1 MFLPR
6 LEEVGDVE
14 AAAVV
19 GLLGHL
25 LHIVALEVDHFGR
38 SLQPAQPAMQF
49 KLLLVYSSSLVGKTN

>member
-6 LEEVGDVE
+6 LEEGGDVE

-25 LHIVALEVDHFGR
+25 LHKVTLEVDQVGR
-38 SLQPAQPAMQF
+38 ILQPAQPAMQF
-49 KLLLVYSSSLVGKTN
+49 KLLLVYSSSLIGKRN